1 MSAETS
7 GAHPWAVEGAQRVRF
22 GIFATGLADGAVVRD
37 FAQAVEDLGF
47 DSLWRGDHPA
57 FGLTGW
63 PTLGALAEAT
73 RTLRLGTLVSC
84 VYYWNPVVLARLA
97 ADVDRISGGRA
108 VLGLGSGDLPHEF
121 HQFGLTWPP
130 VRERQAALEDALR
143 IVRPLLRGEQVT
155 HQGEHFRAHGAVL
168 QPPPV
173 QQPYVPIVVAGGGE
187 RTTLRFAAQY
197 ADASNLGAASWA
209 GGAFTPDD
217 ARRKFAVLHR
227 HCEEADRPY
236 EAVLRTAVL
245 ALYLAE
251 SAAAAQAKLEGTPP
265 VLRAFFEQLPLAGT
279 PEDAVAHIR
288 ALVDAGFRY

>member
-7 GAHPWAVEGAQRVRF
+7 GAHPWAVEGARRVRF
-22 GIFATGLADGAVVRD
+22 GIFAGGLVDGPIVRD
-37 FAQAVEDLGF
+37 FGQSVEALGF
-47 DSLWRGDHPA
+47 DSLWLGDHPA
-57 FGLTGW
+57 LAVTAW
-63 PTLGALAEAT
+63 TRLPLLAEAT

-143 IVRPLLRGEQVT
+143 IIRPLLRGESVT
-155 HQGEHFRAHGAVL
+155 YQGDHFRAHGSAL
-168 QPPPV
+168 MPPPV

-209 GGAFTPDD
+209 GGAFTPGD
-217 ARRKFAVLHR
+217 ARRKFEVLRR
-227 HCEEADRPY
+227 HCQEADRPY
-236 EAVLRTAVL
+236 EAVLRTAVV

-251 SAAAAQAKLEGTPP
+251 SAPAAQAKLEGMRPWARTF
-265 VLRAFFEQLPLAGT
+265 LEQLPFAGT
-279 PEDAVAHIR
+279 PEEAVAQLR